1 MSKFHKT
8 TYSRQYNFN
17 AVSSSHGRRTAAYE
31 QTNLN
36 WGFANKIDQP
46 IEKKI
51 DIEPSL
57 LFTHKNYQKIN
68 SKPSEY
74 VNKSAANKSEA
85 KFYETSIGF
94 TNAKDRP
101 QSKQEPRPRGK
112 VEGKLKT
119 EVFHPDRPQTSKGVR
134 ACRGNE
140 ARERQIS

>member
-68 SKPSEY
+68 SNICARTIKSPSSKPPIQI
-74 VNKSAANKSEA
+74 KTMALCAA
-85 KFYETSIGF
+85 I
-94 TNAKDRP
+94 
-101 QSKQEPRPRGK
+101 
-112 VEGKLKT
+112 
-119 EVFHPDRPQTSKGVR
+119 
-134 ACRGNE
+134 
-140 ARERQIS
+140 